1 MKARR
6 FDEVL
11 EECLTAQL
19 EGRRTVEESLSL
31 YPSLASEL
39 EPLLRAAASVTDA
52 FQRASPPAYIV
63 ELGRDRF
70 LASVRARASARVAR
84 GRHQGGPWG
93 LRLWG
98 TVGAAAAATLA
109 AAAVGIAAL
118 LGAGGNGQEP
128 ASVGSQNTGNTG
140 PAPAVLNLSDWQQAH
155 QHLKE
160 AASRGA
166 AVPQADLETIKAVTE
181 AWKGVD
187 PAILSEAERHELEQ
201 AVRQQYE
208 TLTVLTAGQPG
219 PLPSDEMVS
228 VLGTT
233 KEVAEKLGLELPA
246 FSPAPSTPA
255 ETPAPQPEPTA
266 TPSPASEPTPAPA
279 PPSEGESLPT
289 DPIFQPS

>member
-11 EECLTAQL
+11 EECLAAQL

-39 EPLLRAAASVTDA
+39 EPLLRAAASLTDA

-70 LASVRARASARVAR
+70 LAAARARTRAGMART
-84 GRHQGGPWG
+84 RHQGGPWG

-98 TVGAAAAATLA
+98 TVGAAAAAALA

-118 LGAGGNGQEP
+118 LGAGGDGKEP
-128 ASVGSQNTGNTG
+128 TSVGSQNTG

-181 AWKGVD
+181 GWKGVD
-187 PAILSEAERHELEQ
+187 PASLSEAERHELEQ

-219 PLPSDEMVS
+219 PLPPDEIVS

-246 FSPAPSTPA
+246 FSPAPGTPV

-266 TPSPASEPTPAPA
+266 TPSPASEPTPASP
-279 PPSEGESLPT
+279 PPSEGDSLPT
-289 DPIFQPS
+289 DPILQPS

>member
-19 EGRRTVEESLSL
+19 EGRRTIEESLSL
-31 YPSLASEL
+31 YPSLADEL
-39 EPLLRAAASVTDA
+39 EPLLRAAASLTEV
-52 FQRASPPAYIV
+52 FQSSSPPPYVV

-70 LASVRARASARVAR
+70 LAAVRVRAAARVAR

-98 TVGAAAAATLA
+98 AVGTAAAAALA

-118 LGAGGNGQEP
+118 LNTGGDGREP
-128 ASVGSQNTGNTG
+128 TSVGSQNPG

-155 QHLKE
+155 QHVKE
-160 AASRGA
+160 AASRGYT
-166 AVPQADLETIKAVTE
+166 VSQADLEIIKAVTE
-181 AWKGVD
+181 KWKAVD
-187 PAILSEAERHELEQ
+187 PATLSDEERQEWEQ

-219 PLPSDEMVS
+219 PLPPDEIVS
-228 VLGTT
+228 VLGST
-233 KEVAEKLGLELPA
+233 KEVAEKLGLELPG
-246 FSPAPSTPA
+246 FSPAPSSPA
-255 ETPAPQPEPTA
+255 ETPEPQPEPSA
-266 TPSPASEPTPAPA
+266 TPSPASEPTPT
-279 PPSEGESLPT
+279 PPPPPEGESLPEG
-289 DPIFQPS
+289 PIFQPS

>member
-11 EECLTAQL
+11 EECLAAQL

-31 YPSLASEL
+31 YPSLAPEL
-39 EPLLRAAASVTDA
+39 EPLLRAAASVTEV
-52 FQRASPPAYIV
+52 FQRASPPPYIV
-63 ELGRDRF
+63 ELGRERF
-70 LASVRARASARVAR
+70 LAAARARTSAGMAR
-84 GRHQGGPWG
+84 ARHQGGPWG

-98 TVGAAAAATLA
+98 AVGAAAAAALA

-118 LGAGGNGQEP
+118 LGSGGNEQGP
-128 ASVGSQNTGNTG
+128 ASVGSQNTG

-166 AVPQADLETIKAVTE
+166 AIPQADLETIKAVTQS
-181 AWKGVD
+181 WKGVD
-187 PAILSEAERHELEQ
+187 PTTLSDSARQELEQ

-208 TLTVLTAGQPG
+208 TLSVLTVDQPG
-219 PLPSDEMVS
+219 PLPPDEIAS
-228 VLGTT
+228 VLGIT
-233 KEVAEKLGLELPA
+233 KEVAEKLGLELPT
-246 FSPAPSTPA
+246 FSPAPSSPA
-255 ETPAPQPEPTA
+255 GTPAPQPEPTA
-266 TPSPASEPTPAPA
+266 TPSPASEPTPAPP
-279 PPSEGESLPT
+279 PPSEGESHPP